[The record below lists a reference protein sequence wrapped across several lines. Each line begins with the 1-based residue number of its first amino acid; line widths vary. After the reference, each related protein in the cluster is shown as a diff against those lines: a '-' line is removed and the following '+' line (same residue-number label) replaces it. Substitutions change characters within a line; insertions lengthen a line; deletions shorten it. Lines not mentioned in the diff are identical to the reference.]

1 MKEDFGEISGSELVV
16 VAAADEESLKLA
28 IDRLIGFL
36 NRVRSVS
43 LADIAYT
50 CSLAKG
56 PARLAVIASSVR
68 ELLER
73 LSSARSRLES
83 PTTVK
88 IRDKGGVYYFRDR
101 LLGEGG
107 GKLAF
112 VYPGVFSFYPDML
125 RELALFHPECR
136 APFDELEEAMAGE
149 RDFTPSN
156 FIFPPAQYYRRDA
169 DIFSSGAYAQA
180 LVSVFAASCSLT
192 RLMSLSGLSPDGV
205 VGFAGGDLAAVMRS
219 GAAGADNS
227 RPERIKIYRGIYSVV
242 DKAVE
247 HEGLASVSMVT
258 VVFRREGDA
267 ETAARNFPENKV
279 KLAIDFS
286 PRSKTFAVAPDFEE
300 EMIRAFAAVGG
311 RVVKKLASNRPFN
324 TPWCAKIVPALKKFA
339 SSWIRFAPEC
349 EIYSCGTAAKLPPK
363 PRAVRDETAERWS
376 QPVRLTETIRRMH
389 DDGYRVF
396 IEVGP
401 RGQATSAIED
411 ILAGREFAAFAVDS
425 IHRRGILQLQHTFA
439 QLAALGADLQLSPFS
454 ARRGGRKLEFDSPFA
469 MISMEVA
476 AERVMPLSR
485 TFPKLTLL
493 GDEKKLIGAEFLA
506 EPKGRGVKAQQ
517 RAAALAEQ
525 ARKQRQFDFGAVYP
539 LVSDAAELS
548 ASPGVSCEYA
558 KEFYHNELPFL
569 LDFAYG
575 NSQLSYTD
583 PNLRGL
589 VLLTIPVGV
598 EIMAETAR
606 RVMPSRV
613 VVAIEDFS
621 CRRMAQFVKGKMAL
635 FIRAE
640 RVAWSDLQYAAVKV
654 QIRDDSPNSA
664 YTWPIMEA
672 TVILAAEPPGAQS
685 ARVDP
690 LSKPRAVHWSGRE
703 IYPSKLGFGKRLR
716 GIVFAESW
724 GENGLDYE
732 VAVPDPA
739 DSLSF
744 TRFPLWE
751 VDPLLLQTV
760 VSGFL
765 LWRSHDRFPGA
776 FSYPFRFRRLEL
788 KGALPGAGS
797 RLNCYLRLSG
807 VTPKSHICDITVTA
821 GNGNAVMEISGWE
834 EITSRIPKEYC
845 QLVLQPASSFIT
857 ETIPP
862 EALGVP
868 ATDVASAFI
877 TDVPYPMFERDEEFW
892 LKILS
897 HVVLNARERRDF
909 GSLGGSTPRR
919 TEWLFG
925 RIVAKEAVRR
935 FLRDCY
941 QARWSYADVDVW
953 KNDKGKPIA
962 IGAWKDNI
970 TSEIDVGIAH
980 TAQFVVAVVA
990 ANMRVGID
998 VESVARDLSEE
1009 FTRGVFDA
1017 DELDFAAQAPNAAQA
1032 VIRFWCAKEAV
1043 SKALGT
1049 GIRWSPKEMK
1059 ISGYEFDSG
1068 SIRVRLTGEWAANF
1082 KKFIGR
1088 DITVRSRIIRDHA
1101 FASCFIP
1108 VSMFVKES
1116 EENE

>member
-16 VAAADEESLKLA
+16 VAAADEESLKRA

-300 EMIRAFAAVGG
+300 EMVRAFAAVGG

-339 SSWIRFAPEC
+339 SSWIRSAPEC

-485 TFPKLTLL
+485 MFPKLTLL

-506 EPKGRGVKAQQ
+506 EPKGRGAKAQQ

-640 RVAWSDLQYAAVKV
+640 RVAWSDLQYAADKV

-685 ARVDP
+685 AR
-690 LSKPRAVHWSGRE
+690 
-703 IYPSKLGFGKRLR
+703 
-716 GIVFAESW
+716 
-724 GENGLDYE
+724 
-732 VAVPDPA
+732 
-739 DSLSF
+739 
-744 TRFPLWE
+744 